1 MDKKRIAVLGSTGS
15 IGRQCLE
22 VISKH
27 PDRFEVEILTA
38 LSSSDALI
46 QQAIKVRPA
55 AVVMVDPAHYSKV
68 KQALMPHSIHVFSG
82 EASLCDVVSLD
93 SVDLVLN
100 ALVGFSGLAPTLAA
114 IQAGKGIALANKES
128 LVAGGRLV
136 MDAAAVC
143 NTPIIP
149 VDSEHS
155 AIFQCLCGEVSPI
168 EKLILTASGGPFF
181 QTPVH
186 ELPFIR
192 KEQALNHPNWIMGE
206 KVTID
211 SATMMNKGLEVIEAH
226 WLFGFPA
233 SKIDV
238 IIHPQ
243 SIIHS
248 MVQFED
254 GAVKAQMSH
263 PDMRIPIQYAL
274 SYPERL
280 PLDTPQLPFE
290 TLGHLDFFPLDP
302 EKFPS
307 LALAY
312 NALERGGNI
321 PCALNAA
328 NEIAVKAF
336 LEDRISFHHI
346 PQVIEK
352 TIQTLFFIPN
362 PTLSDII
369 ATDAQARIIATNA
382 QSRGLAQNLLTTF

>member
-1 MDKKRIAVLGSTGS
+1 MDKKRIAILGSTGS

-27 PDRFEVEILTA
+27 PDHFEAEILTA
-38 LSSSDALI
+38 LDNSDALI
-46 QQAIKVRPA
+46 QQALKIQPN
-55 AVVMVDPAHYSKV
+55 AVVIADPAHYSKV
-68 KQALMPHSIHVFSG
+68 NRALSPHSIKVFSG
-82 EASLCDVVSLD
+82 EESLCEVVSWE
-93 SVDLVLN
+93 SVNLVLN

-114 IQAGKGIALANKES
+114 IKAGKSVALANKES
-128 LVAGGRLV
+128 LVAGGHLV
-136 MDAAAVC
+136 MNAAIAG
-143 NTPIIP
+143 NIPIIP

-155 AIFQCLCGEVSPI
+155 AIFQCLCGEKSPI

-181 QTPVH
+181 RTPAH
-186 ELPFIR
+186 ELPYIR
-192 KEQALNHPNWIMGE
+192 KEQALNHPNWTMGE

-226 WLFGFPA
+226 RLFGLPT

-238 IIHPQ
+238 LVHPQ

-274 SYPERL
+274 SFPRRL
-280 PLDTPQLPFE
+280 PLDTPRLQFE
-290 TLGHLDFFPLDP
+290 ALRHLDFFPLEP

-312 NALERGGNI
+312 YALEQGGNM

-336 LEDRISFHHI
+336 LEERIPFHHI

-352 TIQTLFFIPN
+352 TLHTHPLLPPPPPPPPPPPHPPPPP
-362 PTLSDII
+362 PTPLIKKRKKFSI
-369 ATDAQARIIATNA
+369 
-382 QSRGLAQNLLTTF
+382 